1 MQANTL
7 LVQNGFETHES
18 ILNSVG
24 RDLEETYT
32 SLAREQEL
40 ADDLGIAL
48 GTDIR
53 GQGTSEI
60 NNEDETPEDA
70 TGAEPKQEDEKPA
83 APTKPAK
90 PKAGTKPAPA
100 KPKTGRNLQRGM
112 HPANAA
118 LWDLTKEE
126 NE

>member
-1 MQANTL
+1 
-7 LVQNGFETHES
+7 VQNGFETHES
-18 ILNSVG
+18 ILNSAG

-32 SLAREQEL
+32 ALAREQQL

-70 TGAEPKQEDEKPA
+70 AGQKEPDEKPA
-83 APTKPAK
+83 AQSPAK
-90 PKAGTKPAPA
+90 PKAGSKPAPA
-100 KPKTGRNLQRGM
+100 KPKVKPPARGLERGM

-118 LWDLTKEE
+118 LWGLTKEE
-126 NE
+126 AE